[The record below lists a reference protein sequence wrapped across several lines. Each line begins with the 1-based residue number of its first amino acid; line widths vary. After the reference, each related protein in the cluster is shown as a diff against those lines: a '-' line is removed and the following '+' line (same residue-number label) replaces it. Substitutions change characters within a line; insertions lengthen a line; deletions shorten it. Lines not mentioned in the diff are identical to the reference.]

1 MGVSGGVSACVGAP
15 LPKSMQQHT
24 IVSAQLKISLNPA
37 KRRERE
43 GEGSMEREIDG
54 GYKKVAEI
62 KIRGDHAAS
71 ISLSTSSSFCSW
83 YTLYTFHC
91 KPVT

>member
-1 MGVSGGVSACVGAP
+1 MLGECPGMGVSGGVSACVGAP

-43 GEGSMEREIDG
+43 GEGSTERE
-54 GYKKVAEI
+54 E
-62 KIRGDHAAS
+62 R
-71 ISLSTSSSFCSW
+71 
-83 YTLYTFHC
+83 
-91 KPVT
+91 